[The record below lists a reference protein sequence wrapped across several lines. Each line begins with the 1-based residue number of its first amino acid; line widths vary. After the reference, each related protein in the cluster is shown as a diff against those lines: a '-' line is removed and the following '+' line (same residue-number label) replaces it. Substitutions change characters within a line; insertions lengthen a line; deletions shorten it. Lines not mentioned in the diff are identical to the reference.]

1 MSEVYRLNKET
12 EAANALRDALSTDD
26 DDLLRDMIEGETSLH
41 EMIGKTVE
49 SLDEDTMLSDALKVR
64 IADLRTRAD
73 RIVARIATK
82 RAAIEQAMV
91 IGDLKSLELPTLTAT
106 VKRTAPGLQIT
117 DESIIPASYWKAKDP
132 VLDKK
137 ALKDALKDGSVP
149 GAQLDNG
156 GVALQLRRN

>member
-1 MSEVYRLNKET
+1 MSEVYRLNKEM

-49 SLDEDTMLSDALKVR
+49 SLDEDTMLSDALKAR

-91 IGDLKSLELPTLTAT
+91 IGDVKSLELPTLTAT
-106 VKRTAPGLQIT
+106 VKRTTPGLQIT
-117 DESIIPASYWKAKDP
+117 DESIIPATYWKPKDP

-137 ALKDALKDGSVP
+137 ALKDALKDGPVP